1 MPTWVILLIVVA
13 VIVLMAAG
21 VAGRMAR
28 TRRVRRT
35 RELRA
40 RFGPEYDRLA
50 YGGSRRQVERELL
63 KRERRHQGLDL
74 KPLSEPDRVKY
85 AAGWQDAQLFFLDD
99 PVQAVRDAE
108 ALIGKVMA
116 KRGYPS
122 TVDLAAQADELSVEH
137 ARQLSNLRA
146 AQAITAAAGS
156 GKATTEDLR
165 QAMVRY
171 RALFADLL
179 RAATSE
185 APSYP
190 DDPEEAVRVIPSST
204 DG

>member
-1 MPTWVILLIVVA
+1 MPTWVIVLIVVA
-13 VIVLMAAG
+13 VVVLAGAA
-21 VAGRMAR
+21 VAAR
-28 TRRVRRT
+28 VVRARRVRRT

-63 KRERRHQGLDL
+63 KRERKNAGLNL
-74 KPLSEPDRVKY
+74 KPLSEPDRAKF
-85 AAGWQDAQLFFLDD
+85 ATSWQDAQLFFLDD

-146 AQAITAAAGS
+146 AQAITAAANS

-179 RAATSE
+179 RVSTAE
-185 APSYP
+185 VPSYP

>member
-1 MPTWVILLIVVA
+1 MPTWVIVLIVVA
-13 VIVLMAAG
+13 VIVLTAAA
-21 VAGRMAR
+21 VAGRMA
-28 TRRVRRT
+28 TARRVRRT

-50 YGGSRRQVERELL
+50 YGGSRRQVERELI
-63 KRERRHQGLDL
+63 KRERRHAGLDL
-74 KPLSEPDRVKY
+74 KPLSDPDRAKY
-85 AAGWQDAQLFFLDD
+85 AEGWQATQLFFLDD

-122 TVDLAAQADELSVEH
+122 TIDLAAQADELSVEH

-146 AQAITAAAGS
+146 AQAITAAAATGA
-156 GKATTEDLR
+156 ATTEDLR

-179 RAATSE
+179 RVGTAE
-185 APSYP
+185 APTYP
-190 DDPEEAVRVIPSST
+190 DDPEEAVRVIPASN
-204 DG
+204 DH